1 MVTRLGDRSVPAP
14 PPIAVAADVPI
25 TEERTNRR
33 TLFWFGGASALVAVI
48 GLAVLLTVVLTGH
61 INPIW
66 SRQSAPPDT
75 RPPLAKLCPPPTA
88 VPAPPPGAGTP
99 APAPSGPRTVDS
111 EAGISYRAYGAP
123 WLPWNR
129 VWTMGTLQ
137 VPYKMGQQFVT
148 EEYGAGTYLASI
160 LSAAVPV
167 AENDGLVI
175 DLACV
180 GRQVAADVRA
190 SYYPQPNQMELLRDE
205 QTVLG
210 GQPAWVT
217 KFRLHFSEPG
227 LMAKDELAAVALIDV
242 GKPQAAVL
250 YVSIPGTHRQYDW
263 VVDDVLN
270 SVRPG

>member
-14 PPIAVAADVPI
+14 PPIAAAPDVPI
-25 TEERTNRR
+25 TRGRTNRR
-33 TLFWFGGASALVAVI
+33 TLFWFGGASALVVVI

-148 EEYGAGTYLASI
+148 EVYGGGTYLASI